1 MNITDLDY
9 FDFTRLNGHLA
20 SFVVND
26 DKTAWI
32 ECDGVR
38 YNMDLAN
45 YRENEIDE
53 KKAAAGGLNLADLL
67 KNDKPFSL
75 KNTHQRGILR
85 LINLNDEVWLFIFL
99 GRDKH
104 VCMISMGKF
113 ETTLG
118 EL

>member
-1 MNITDLDY
+1 MNIKDLDY

-20 SFVVND
+20 SFVVKE

-38 YNMDLAN
+38 YDMDLAN
-45 YRENEIDE
+45 FRENEIDE
-53 KKAAAGGLNLADLL
+53 RMAAEGKLNMAELL

-75 KNTHQRGILR
+75 TNTNQRGILR
-85 LINLNDEVWLFIFL
+85 LINLNDEVWLFTFL

-118 EL
+118 NL